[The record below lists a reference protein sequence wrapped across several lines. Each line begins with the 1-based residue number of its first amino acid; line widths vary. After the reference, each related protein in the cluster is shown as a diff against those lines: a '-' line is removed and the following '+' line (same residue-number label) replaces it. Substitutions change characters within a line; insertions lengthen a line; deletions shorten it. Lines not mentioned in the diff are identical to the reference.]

1 MDYLKL
7 HIEDLTG
14 ISLDVITAGLAALV
28 LIIIMIINGVKMR
41 KLKKRYEA
49 FMSGKNAASLEDPL
63 VKRLNQVDDL
73 IASDEDTKRKVQMVL
88 DHLDNTYQ
96 KVGLVKYDA
105 FNEMGGKLSFSLAL
119 LNRKNDGFI
128 INAMH
133 SREGCYTYIK
143 EIINGN
149 SVIMLA
155 DEEREALDMALE
167 NTYEQ
172 GK

>member
-1 MDYLKL
+1 
-7 HIEDLTG
+7 
-14 ISLDVITAGLAALV
+14 
-28 LIIIMIINGVKMR
+28 
-41 KLKKRYEA
+41 
-49 FMSGKNAASLEDPL
+49 
-63 VKRLNQVDDL
+63 
-73 IASDEDTKRKVQMVL
+73 
-88 DHLDNTYQ
+88 
-96 KVGLVKYDA
+96 
-105 FNEMGGKLSFSLAL
+105 
-119 LNRKNDGFI
+119 
-128 INAMH
+128 MH